1 MMEDKYAFLDPMDK
15 EWKDVID
22 VVRKTE
28 QKWGA
33 PFYIFYENLFVRNL
47 NLLRKCLGGD
57 VGIAYAVKA
66 NPWLAP
72 IAAEPADYIE
82 VSTDGELRM
91 CRAYGIPGGR
101 IILDGVL
108 RTENILR
115 DALDMGVRRFGIDS
129 AEQAGQITEV
139 CDELY
144 DAGRLGENTVKL
156 LLRLGSDGRF
166 GMDREE
172 AAQCIHICDKCRSAR
187 IVGLHYYPGT
197 QRSEARKL
205 RRELEYFQQSL
216 NDLCELPG
224 TEISEIQFGCGV
236 GFPYFTGEKRDG
248 YVAAV
253 DEAARFAHG
262 LRKKFK
268 VIYEVGRCAVA
279 SAGVYVTKVFQ
290 IKERGDKKIL
300 FCLGGTNHL
309 RYPGGA
315 LGIRT
320 PHIETLCREPS
331 GRTSG
336 YMICGALCNEAD
348 VLVRSAAVDEGVQ
361 RGDLLIFY
369 GTGAYSATEAPNLFL
384 SMEMPSVLVY
394 NMKDNVYYLQDM
406 RCLRGHSSTYRLLDD
421 RM

>member
-1 MMEDKYAFLDPMDK
+1 MEDKYAFLDPMDN
-15 EWKDVID
+15 EWKDVMD
-22 VVRKTE
+22 GMRKTE
-28 QKWGA
+28 QQWGA
-33 PFYIFYENLFVRNL
+33 PFYIFHENLFVRNL

-57 VGIAYAVKA
+57 VGIAYAMKA

-72 IAAEPADYIE
+72 AAVETADYIE

-101 IILDGVL
+101 IMLDGVL
-108 RTENILR
+108 RTEDMLR

-129 AEQAGQITEV
+129 AEQAWQIAEV
-139 CDELY
+139 CDGLCG
-144 DAGRLGENTVKL
+144 AGRLGADSVKL
-156 LLRLGSDGRF
+156 LLRLGSGGRF

-172 AAQCIHICDKCRSAR
+172 AAQCIHICDKSRTVR
-187 IVGLHYYPGT
+187 IVGLNYYPGT
-197 QRSEARKL
+197 QRSEAGKL
-205 RRELEYFQQSL
+205 KRELEYFRQSL
-216 NDLCELPG
+216 NCLCELPG
-224 TEISEIQFGCGV
+224 AEISEIQFGCGV
-236 GFPYFTGEKRDG
+236 GFPYFIGEKREG
-248 YVAAV
+248 YAAAV
-253 DEAARFAHG
+253 DEAAGFVHE

-268 VIYEVGRCAVA
+268 VIYEAGRCAAA

-290 IKERGDKKIL
+290 IKEREGKKIL

-320 PHIETLCREPS
+320 PHIENLCVAPA

-336 YMICGALCNEAD
+336 CMICGALCNEAD
-348 VLVRSAAVDEGVQ
+348 VLARSAAVDEGVQ
-361 RGDLLIFY
+361 RGDLLIFC
-369 GTGAYSATEAPNLFL
+369 GAGAYSATEAPNLFL

-394 NMKDNVYYLQDM
+394 NKMDNVYYPLDM
-406 RCLRGHSSTYRLLDD
+406 RCLRGHASTYRLLDD